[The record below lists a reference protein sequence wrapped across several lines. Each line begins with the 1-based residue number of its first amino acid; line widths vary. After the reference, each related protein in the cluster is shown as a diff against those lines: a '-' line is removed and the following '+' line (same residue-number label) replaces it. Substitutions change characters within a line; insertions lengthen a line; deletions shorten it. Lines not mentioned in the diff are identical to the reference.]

1 MKFIYLTAEPTG
13 LENPYGERS
22 RADYSLWGH
31 KQSDTTERLSSSR
44 SSSRAYSLS
53 TVSHTHTHKF
63 LYIKASQISACKT
76 LLMFI
81 ISVDPQNKPANENSG
96 VLPFFFL

>member
-1 MKFIYLTAEPTG
+1 MEREAWRTTVCGVTNSQTRLSDSAAAAAAAEPTVFP
-13 LENPYGERS
+13 LY
-22 RADYSLWGH
+22 
-31 KQSDTTERLSSSR
+31 
-44 SSSRAYSLS
+44 
-53 TVSHTHTHKF
+53 HTHTHTQKF